1 MFTDSQYREAKES
14 MNRLMSHPI
23 SSPFID
29 PIGDNPP
36 ENYYKI
42 IQNPKH
48 LKEIYDNLEKKKYK
62 HIKEWYDDVE
72 TVWSNAELF
81 HGKNTAFGIAAAE
94 NRKIFQKEKVLFEES
109 NTQVWCKNVYDTRTY
124 LTDMMNN
131 LPPKIK
137 QFTDSLGT
145 ARFLRR
151 NKNLPNEKEINNFI
165 KATEMISDEK
175 DQLEMIRLFKEKQPE
190 LDNGDL
196 ILNIDVA
203 SLNNATFN
211 KLRDY
216 VKLALEKQN
225 KKYPE

>member
-1 MFTDSQYREAKES
+1 
-14 MNRLMSHPI
+14 MN
-23 SSPFID
+23 
-29 PIGDNPP
+29 
-36 ENYYKI
+36 K
-42 IQNPKH
+42 
-48 LKEIYDNLEKKKYK
+48 
-62 HIKEWYDDVE
+62 
-72 TVWSNAELF
+72 
-81 HGKNTAFGIAAAE
+81 
-94 NRKIFQKEKVLFEES
+94 
-109 NTQVWCKNVYDTRTY
+109 
-124 LTDMMNN
+124 